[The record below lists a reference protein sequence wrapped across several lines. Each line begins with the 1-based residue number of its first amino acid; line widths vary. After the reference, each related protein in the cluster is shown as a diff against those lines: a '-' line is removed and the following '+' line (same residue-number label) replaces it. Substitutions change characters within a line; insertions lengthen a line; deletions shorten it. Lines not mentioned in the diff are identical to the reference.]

1 MQKGAGG
8 CILFGGILLYLCTLE
23 VQAPLL
29 GHELDATTEDK
40 VKFTTPKVKGT
51 FVTREDGIWKYTA
64 DEDSG
69 AVPVNFL
76 GTVYSGV

>member
-1 MQKGAGG
+1 M
-8 CILFGGILLYLCTLE
+8 E
-23 VQAPLL
+23 VELTAP
-29 GHELDATTEDK
+29 K
-40 VKFTTPKVKGT
+40 IKGT
-51 FVTREDGIWKYTA
+51 FVTRENCNWKYTA